1 MSCMG
6 LMHSCPCFCST
17 TLNKAKRLRRRWHTL
32 SKNTGCAR
40 SPAVAAAYKWTNL
53 FEEEEEE
60 EEDKVVKEGEEE
72 EEDRASNRRM
82 LTERAREVM

>member
-1 MSCMG
+1 MQ
-6 LMHSCPCFCST
+6 
-17 TLNKAKRLRRRWHTL
+17 KRLRRRWHTL

-53 FEEEEEE
+53 FEEGE
-60 EEDKVVKEGEEE
+60 EEDKVVKEGEE